1 MAKSGSAKG
10 PIRSSPPG
18 SSKKI
23 QRAVRAAASS
33 RGAGERRPM
42 GFPLTVALVMLLG
55 VVLVVLARQS
65 REAPAA
71 PRVGQDHWHSA
82 YGVYDCDR
90 FLPAFTSQ
98 YDPHG
103 IHSHQDGVIHIH
115 PFNSSAA
122 GEKARLGV
130 FLESMGAFV
139 DSEEISGPGIGV
151 LEAGADCN
159 GEPSVIR
166 VARFDLADVTAG
178 PVAEYTGDFDDI
190 VLLSDGEAF
199 TIARAPAGAEL
210 PPPPEE
216 RLLAAAGAS
225 LQQLSTGPEL
235 ELQPDDLFED
245 ILEDLPRPD
254 DTGDPPDGGDAPG
267 GEAPD
272 DTPDDTG
279 GDQGDQG

>member
-1 MAKSGSAKG
+1 
-10 PIRSSPPG
+10 
-18 SSKKI
+18 
-23 QRAVRAAASS
+23 
-33 RGAGERRPM
+33 M

-82 YGVYDCDR
+82 YGVYDCVSGG
-90 FLPAFTSQ
+90 FLSPFTSQ

-139 DSEEISGPGIGV
+139 DVDEISGPGIGV

-178 PVAEYTGDFDDI
+178 PVVEYTDDFDEI

-225 LQQLSTGPEL
+225 FQQISTGPEID
-235 ELQPDDLFED
+235 LQPDDLFED
-245 ILEDLPRPD
+245 LFEDLPQPD
-254 DTGDPPDGGDAPG
+254 DTGDAPDGGEAPGDTPDG

-272 DTPDDTG
+272 GNAPDDTG

>member
-1 MAKSGSAKG
+1 
-10 PIRSSPPG
+10 
-18 SSKKI
+18 
-23 QRAVRAAASS
+23 
-33 RGAGERRPM
+33 M
-42 GFPLTVALVMLLG
+42 GFPLTIGLVMLLG
-55 VVLVVLARQS
+55 VVMVGLARQS

-82 YGVYDCDR
+82 YGVYDCNR

-130 FLESMGAFV
+130 FLESMGANV
-139 DSEEISGPGIGV
+139 DSDEISGPGIGV
-151 LEAGADCN
+151 LETGSDCD

-166 VARFDLADVTAG
+166 VARFDIADLEAG
-178 PVAEYTGDFDDI
+178 PVEEYTSDFDDI

-199 TIARAPAGAEL
+199 TIARAPLGAEL
-210 PPPPEE
+210 PPPPQE

-235 ELQPDDLFED
+235 ELQPDDLFADFPE
-245 ILEDLPRPD
+245 PD
-254 DTGDPPDGGDAPG
+254 DTGDPPDGGEAPD
-267 GEAPD
+267 GEAPEEGAPD
-272 DTPDDTG
+272 GGDPSDDTG
-279 GDQGDQG
+279 GEQGDRG